1 MMSELNMSY
10 GKLSDFVSFLLLE
23 FTLIIKLRNFDF
35 ENHCNTLRFFGKK
48 HDLRYEY
55 TPWRNVCFVSFPLLG
70 FTLVIKVRNVDSKS
84 HGNTVIF
91 FDKKHMRLYL
101 NMPHGK
107 MSDIVSPPLF
117 RLTLVI
123 KFRNFHF
130 ENY

>member
-1 MMSELNMSY
+1 MSY

-23 FTLIIKLRNFDF
+23 
-35 ENHCNTLRFFGKK
+35 
-48 HDLRYEY
+48 
-55 TPWRNVCFVSFPLLG
+55 